1 MNKIHLVNTVVIVNG
16 NELFWG
22 TKDSVC
28 LIFHNLA
35 QNRLNY
41 GENDAID
48 LIFNY
53 LEKMKIDRNFYDR
66 KNF

>member
-1 MNKIHLVNTVVIVNG
+1 MGMNVSGGI
-16 NELFWG
+16 
-22 TKDSVC
+22 KDSVC

-41 GENDAID
+41 WGNDAID

-66 KNF
+66 RNF